1 MVRLSSMVVNDIE
14 DDFNSVGVQSGNQ
27 FSEFFNRRLRLR
39 GIAKVWTEE
48 IEGHV
53 SPVIVFLWIKL
64 VNWHQLDN
72 GHPEINEVWDLLD
85 NSGESSST
93 FGGDPTTGTS
103 GKTPDMHFVN
113 DRVRIMT
120 GRRNRR
126 QLVPGC
132 PRR

>member
-1 MVRLSSMVVNDIE
+1 MVCLSGMVVDDIE
-14 DDFNSVGVQSGNQ
+14 DDFNSVGVQSGSQ

-64 VNWHQLDN
+64 VNWHQLDD
-72 GHPEINEVWDLLD
+72 GHPEINEVRDLLD

-93 FGGDPTTGTS
+93 FGGDSTAGTCGES
-103 GKTPDMHFVN
+103 PHVHFVN

-120 GRRNRR
+120 GRRNRS
-126 QLVPGC
+126 QLVAGC
-132 PRR
+132 PWR